1 MNNKTSNGNGL
12 AELERRLWSAADQL
26 WANSPLRP
34 SEYSTPVLGLIFLR
48 FADSAFTK
56 VEAELKG
63 KATGRRTIGKT
74 DYQAKGVVYIPD
86 EARFSRLL
94 QLPESAD
101 IGKKLNEAMKAIEQE
116 NDDLKDVLPKS
127 YQRIDNATLVELLKI
142 MSSIPTDIGGDA
154 FGKIYEYFL
163 GAFAMKEGQ
172 KGGEFF
178 TPFSMVNLI
187 VEVIEPFHGRLFDP
201 ANGGGNMFV
210 SSARFVANHRK
221 NPSTE
226 ISIFGQERVAET
238 IRLCKMNL
246 AVHGLSGDI
255 RQANTY
261 YEDVHDCVGKF
272 DFVMANPP
280 FNVSGVDKE
289 KLKDDPR
296 FRLGLPSTDIA
307 NYLWIQIFYHALSPK
322 GRAGFVMANSAADA
336 RGSELEI
343 RKKLIQSGAVDVIVS
358 VGPNFFYTVTLP
370 ATLWF
375 FDKAKASL
383 PPPSTRPVAH
393 PSPSGRRAGDEG
405 EQNRV
410 ASADTVLFIDARHIY
425 RQIDRA
431 HREFTPEQVEYLANI
446 VRLYRGK
453 EPEFMRGSEKLLKHF
468 AAKPSPPSP
477 LPSCAPSP
485 LRPSPT
491 GRGDGGEGRPGY
503 LYRDVPGLCKVAT
516 RKEIEAQGWSL
527 NPGRY
532 VGVAPGEEVSD
543 ADFKEQFEQLTE
555 ELETLNAEA
564 RELEDRIAS
573 NAAKI
578 MET

>member
-1 MNNKTSNGNGL
+1 MLIVYKTPTLPGVPWRGAMNNKTSNGNGL

-48 FADSAFTK
+48 FADNAFTK
-56 VEAELKG
+56 AEADLKG
-63 KATGRRTIGKT
+63 KSTGRRTIGKT
-74 DYQAKGVVYIPD
+74 DYQARGVVYIPD

-101 IGKKLNEAMKAIEQE
+101 LGKKLNEAMKAIEKE
-116 NDDLKDVLPKS
+116 NDDLADVLPKS

-142 MSSIPTDIGGDA
+142 MSSIPLDIPGDA

-178 TPFSMVNLI
+178 TPFSMVDLI
-187 VEVIEPFHGRLFDP
+187 VNIIEPYHGRLFDP
-201 ANGGGNMFV
+201 ASGSGGMFV
-210 SSARFVANHRK
+210 SSARFVQSHRK

-255 RQANTY
+255 RQSNTY

-296 FRLGLPSTDIA
+296 FRLGLPTADIA
-307 NYLWIQIFYHALSPK
+307 NYLWIQIFHHALSPK

-343 RKKLIQSGAVDVIVS
+343 RKKLIQSGVVDVIVS

-375 FDKAKASL
+375 FDKGKPEALRDK
-383 PPPSTRPVAH
+383 
-393 PSPSGRRAGDEG
+393 
-405 EQNRV
+405 
-410 ASADTVLFIDARHIY
+410 VLFLDARHIF

-431 HREFTPEQVEYLANI
+431 HREFTPEQVEFLANI
-446 VRLYRGK
+446 VRLNRGK
-453 EPEFMRGSEKLLKHF
+453 EPEFMRGSESLLKEKF
-468 AAKPSPPSP
+468 PKLKYA
-477 LPSCAPSP
+477 
-485 LRPSPT
+485 
-491 GRGDGGEGRPGY
+491 
-503 LYRDVPGLCKVAT
+503 DVAGLCKVAT

-532 VGVAPGEEVSD
+532 VGVADDGSEDV
-543 ADFKEQFEQLTE
+543 DFMAQFEELNE

-564 RELEDRIAS
+564 GELEEQISR
-573 NAAKI
+573 NAAKL
-578 MET
+578 MEAAG

>member
-1 MNNKTSNGNGL
+1 MNNKASNGNGL

-34 SEYSTPVLGLIFLR
+34 SEYSSPVLGLIFLR
-48 FADSAFTK
+48 FADNAFTK
-56 VEAELKG
+56 AEAELKG
-63 KATGRRTIGKT
+63 KSTGRRTIGKT
-74 DYQAKGVVYIPD
+74 DYQAKGVVYISD
-86 EARFSRLL
+86 SARFSRLL

-101 IGKKLNEAMKAIEQE
+101 TGKHLNDAMKAIEAE

-127 YQRIDNATLVELLKI
+127 YQRIDNGTLVELLKI
-142 MSSIPTDIGGDA
+142 MSSIPLDIPGDA

-178 TPFSMVNLI
+178 TPPSMVDLI
-187 VEVIEPFHGRLFDP
+187 VDIIEPYHGRLFDP
-201 ANGGGNMFV
+201 ASGSGGMFV
-210 SSARFVANHRK
+210 SSARFIQSHHK

-226 ISIFGQERVAET
+226 ISLFGQERVAET

-255 RQANTY
+255 RQSNTY
-261 YEDVHDCVGKF
+261 YEDVHNCVGRF

-296 FRLGLPSTDIA
+296 FRLGLPNTDIA
-307 NYLWIQIFYHALSPK
+307 NYLWIQVFFHALSPK

-343 RKKLIQSGAVDVIVS
+343 RKKLIQSGAVDVIAS

-375 FDKAKASL
+375 FDKGKPESV
-383 PPPSTRPVAH
+383 R
-393 PSPSGRRAGDEG
+393 DK
-405 EQNRV
+405 
-410 ASADTVLFIDARHIY
+410 VLFLDARHIF

-431 HREFTPEQVEYLANI
+431 HREFTPEQVEFLANI

-453 EPEFMRGSEKLLKHF
+453 EPEFKRGSENLLKEKF
-468 AAKPSPPSP
+468 
-477 LPSCAPSP
+477 
-485 LRPSPT
+485 PT
-491 GRGDGGEGRPGY
+491 LNY
-503 LYRDVPGLCKVAT
+503 LDVSGLCKAAT
-516 RKEIEAQGWSL
+516 RKEIERQGWSL

-532 VGVAPGEEVSD
+532 VGVAAGVEVTN
-543 ADFKEQFEQLTE
+543 ADFMEQFEGLNE
-555 ELETLNAEA
+555 ELETLNTEA
-564 RELEDRIAS
+564 RKLEGRIAT

-578 MET
+578 LQG

>member
-63 KATGRRTIGKT
+63 KSTGRRTIGKT
-74 DYQAKGVVYIPD
+74 DYQAKGVVYIPT
-86 EARFSRLL
+86 EARFSNLL

-142 MSSIPTDIGGDA
+142 MSGIPDDIGGDA

-187 VEVIEPFHGRLFDP
+187 VEVIEPFHGRLYDP

-210 SSARFVANHRK
+210 SSARFVANHRR

-261 YEDVHDCVGKF
+261 YEDVFDCVGRF

-296 FRLGLPSTDIA
+296 FRLGLPSTDNA

-343 RKKLIQSGAVDVIVS
+343 RKKLIQSGAVDVIVA

-375 FDKAKASL
+375 FDKGKASHE
-383 PPPSTRPVAH
+383 PSPQ
-393 PSPSGRRAGDEG
+393 PSPSGRGCREATGEG
-405 EQNRV
+405 KQNGI

-431 HREFTPEQVEYLANI
+431 HREFTPEQVEFLANI

-453 EPEFMRGSEKLLKHF
+453 DPEFERGSEKLLKEKF
-468 AAKPSPPSP
+468 PKLKYA
-477 LPSCAPSP
+477 
-485 LRPSPT
+485 
-491 GRGDGGEGRPGY
+491 
-503 LYRDVPGLCKVAT
+503 DVAGLCRVAT

-543 ADFKEQFEQLTE
+543 ADFKEQFEELTE

-578 MET
+578 LEA

>member
-1 MNNKTSNGNGL
+1 MNNKARNGNGL

-34 SEYSTPVLGLIFLR
+34 SEYSTPVLGLIFPR

-63 KATGRRTIGKT
+63 KSTGRRTIGKT
-74 DYQAKGVVYIPD
+74 YYQAKGVVYIPD

-116 NDDLKDVLPKS
+116 NDDHKDVLPKS

-154 FGKIYEYFL
+154 FGRIYEYFL

-187 VEVIEPFHGRLFDP
+187 VEVIEPFHGRLYDP

-210 SSARFVANHRK
+210 SSARFVANHRR
-221 NPSTE
+221 NPGTE

-238 IRLCKMNL
+238 IRPCEMNL

-255 RQANTY
+255 RQSNTY
-261 YEDVHDCVGKF
+261 YEDVHDCVGRF

-296 FRLGLPSTDIA
+296 FRLGLPSTDNA

-343 RKKLIQSGAVDVIVS
+343 RKKLIRSGAVDVIVA
-358 VGPNFFYTVTLP
+358 VGPNFLYTVTLP

-375 FDKAKASL
+375 LDKGKARHE
-383 PPPSTRPVAH
+383 PSPQ
-393 PSPSGRRAGDEG
+393 PSPSGRGCREASGEG
-405 EQNRV
+405 EQKRT

-425 RQIDRA
+425 REIDRA
-431 HREFTPEQVEYLANI
+431 HREFTPAQVEFLANI

-453 EPEFMRGSEKLLKHF
+453 EPELVRGSEMLLKHF
-468 AAKPSPPSP
+468 ETKPSPGSP
-477 LPSCAPSP
+477 LAVGE
-485 LRPSPT
+485 
-491 GRGDGGEGRPGY
+491 GRRGEGRPGFV
-503 LYRDVPGLCKVAT
+503 YRDVPGLCKVAT

-527 NPGRY
+527 KPHERRHCH
-532 VGVAPGEEVSD
+532 
-543 ADFKEQFEQLTE
+543 T
-555 ELETLNAEA
+555 AEK
-564 RELEDRIAS
+564 RGFTTCR
-573 NAAKI
+573 
-578 MET
+578 TPRQH